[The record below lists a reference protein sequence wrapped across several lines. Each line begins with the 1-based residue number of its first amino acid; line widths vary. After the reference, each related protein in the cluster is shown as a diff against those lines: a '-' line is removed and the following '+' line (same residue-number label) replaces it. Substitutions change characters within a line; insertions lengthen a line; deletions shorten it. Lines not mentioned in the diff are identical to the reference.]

1 MIIYSDTLIL
11 MSDKLLMSLC
21 YTKMGFQHFSLV
33 DSKNCEIMLKSGML
47 AVVVFTPYLMMFI
60 YRNEILGFAQMEP
73 NDLDESVFANSLIIT
88 HDDFANYQHN
98 DNDAVPVAYGM
109 WWAGVLDESTERYVL
124 SESCGHNKIHGGAF
138 YWVAMVSQLSLKS
151 ES

>member
-11 MSDKLLMSLC
+11 MSDKLPMSLC
-21 YTKMGFQHFSLV
+21 YTETDFQHFFQV
-33 DSKNCEIMLKSGML
+33 DSKNCEIMLKSKVL
-47 AVVVFTPYLMMFI
+47 AVVVFTHYLMMFI

-88 HDDFANYQHN
+88 RNDFANYQHN

-109 WWAGVLDESTERYVL
+109 WWVGVLNENTQRYVL
-124 SESCGHNKIHGGAF
+124 SESCGHDKIRGGAF
-138 YWVAMVSQLSLKS
+138 LLGGYGIAIEFEK
-151 ES
+151 